1 MGNAPSGAGAA
12 AEAEPAPAADPKPT
26 EATPLLAQ
34 AQADAVEPLGSAR
47 SDASA
52 GSSYVSLNASRSS
65 RAAHLASAAEY
76 YFEIAVELVQMAS
89 PVVVA
94 QLVQY
99 VIGVSSLMFVGH
111 LGEAKLAAAGLAT
124 TVGNVTGLSVLIGLG
139 SGLDSLCGQAYG
151 AGDLKL
157 VGEHAARGFVVL
169 TIPALLISVLWL
181 NSEFVLKQLGQDPEI
196 SELSAKYLTYL
207 IPSVW
212 AMLLS
217 VVARRFLVAQGHTRP
232 LGVASII
239 VLLISVPLN
248 IAFIGPA
255 ALGYET
261 VHFGYLGAAMASSL
275 TNFVNACILM
285 FFSWQHQKVERCF
298 YGFGMYVFSGWGKF
312 LALSLPSFLYIAFEW
327 WSLEACTLLAGLL
340 PEEGA
345 RTHAVH
351 VATFSILLNT
361 MGMVFTFAI
370 GYGNGAAGKVSNA
383 LGANDPERAK
393 ATTWI
398 SMFVYGGTWLFFF
411 LAFLIV
417 PVRRAWVGLFVS
429 GSGAGNEAT
438 RDLICAV
445 LPIALAQQL
454 ADGSKEMLA
463 SAVRGCGKQIWVM
476 CVFGFG
482 SKGSRGGP
490 TD

>member
-1 MGNAPSGAGAA
+1 MGNAQSGAGA

-34 AQADAVEPLGSAR
+34 AQAQADEPLGSAR
-47 SDASA
+47 SDAVSE
-52 GSSYVSLNASRSS
+52 SSYVSLRPGGSS
-65 RAAHLASAAEY
+65 RAAHFASAAEY

-157 VGEHAARGFVVL
+157 VGEHAARGLVVL

-181 NSEFVLKQLGQDPEI
+181 NSEFLLKQLGQDPEI
-196 SELSAKYLTYL
+196 SELSAKYLTCL

-232 LGVASII
+232 LGIASII

-261 VHFGYLGAAMASSL
+261 VHFGYLGAAMASST
-275 TNFVNACILM
+275 TNFINACILM

-298 YGFGMYVFSGWGKF
+298 YGFGTYVFTGWWKF

-429 GSGAGNEAT
+429 GSGAGNDAT